1 MKSLGSNQ
9 MIGGLLARRK
19 PGGSAAIGELSNLLQ
34 KQGGGGGGSFGRAGA
49 NAGSKF
55 SVSSMA
61 LSKFK

>member
-1 MKSLGSNQ
+1 MKSPDGKQ
-9 MIGGLLARRK
+9 MMGAKPR
-19 PGGSAAIGELSNLLQ
+19 PGGSAAIGELAKLLQ

-55 SVSSMA
+55 SLSSMA